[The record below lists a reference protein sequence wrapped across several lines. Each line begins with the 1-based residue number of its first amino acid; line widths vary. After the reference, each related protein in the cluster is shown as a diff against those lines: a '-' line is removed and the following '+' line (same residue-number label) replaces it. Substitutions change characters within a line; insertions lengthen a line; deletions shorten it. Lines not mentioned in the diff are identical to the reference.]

1 MRKTDSGSASAR
13 GIVTN
18 RRKFLAGITA
28 TSLGLIAGSASRSA
42 NKAAASGSIG
52 YVAVQGAEL
61 FAHPSNLT
69 PLLYMDEGVAVD
81 VLFGPHEG
89 LYEIRYYGTDGWIW
103 ADYLSMDGYAAP
115 AGNIGGGEEPPVTE
129 DSASAPAPVANAAE
143 RWIDVNRSSGLVSL
157 MIGNDAIASFWGSLG
172 WEATDD
178 GFYATANG
186 SYNIYGFDY
195 SLHYTEYADNYI
207 THWVA
212 FDPIRFNGF
221 HSYTKN
227 KNGEILPNGA
237 GRTAGCVALAP
248 GDIDQLWDFSEMG
261 MRVEV
266 HW

>member
-1 MRKTDSGSASAR
+1 MRTTDANSTPSRKT
-13 GIVTN
+13 VTN
-18 RRKFLAGITA
+18 RRKLLAGIA
-28 TSLGLIAGSASRSA
+28 ASSLGLVAGAGAFSA
-42 NKAAASGSIG
+42 NKASASGTIG

-61 FAHPSNLT
+61 FAHPSNLSAI
-69 PLLYMDEGVAVD
+69 LYMDEGVPVD

-103 ADYLSMDGYAAP
+103 ADYLSLDGYAAP
-115 AGNIGGGEEPPVTE
+115 AGDFGGGGEEAPVTQN
-129 DSASAPAPVANAAE
+129 AAPAPAAAE

-157 MIGNDAIASFWGSLG
+157 MIGNETAASFWGSLG
-172 WEATDD
+172 WEETDD
-178 GFYATANG
+178 GFYATAIG
-186 SYNIYGFDY
+186 SYNIYGFDK
-195 SLHYTEYADNYI
+195 SLHYTEFADNYI

-212 FDPIRFNGF
+212 FDPVRFNGF